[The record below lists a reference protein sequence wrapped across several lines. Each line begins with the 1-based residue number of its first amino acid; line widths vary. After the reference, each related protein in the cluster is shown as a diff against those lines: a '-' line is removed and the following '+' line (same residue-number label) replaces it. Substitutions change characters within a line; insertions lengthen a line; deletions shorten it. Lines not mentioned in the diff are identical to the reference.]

1 MEIIQHGKTYEEP
14 QVKICPDCG
23 CVFIYKEKDI
33 QENWVRET
41 AYDSSLTYTYLSCP
55 DCGET
60 IIMED
65 FRK

>member
-14 QVKICPDCG
+14 QVQTCPDCG
-23 CVFIYKEKDI
+23 CVFIYREKDI

-41 AYDSSLTYTYLSCP
+41 AYDSDLTYTYINCP
-55 DCGET
+55 ECGKT
-60 IIMED
+60 IIIKD